1 MAIVFG
7 SPEAQKIIAANKLAE
22 SYELLDWEKIA
33 LDVDVQILEY
43 EASLT
48 MDGRRFTTEGS
59 TEDKAIDA
67 VIAQAKQYLANK
79 FKTANG
85 IATQAVPA

>member
-7 SPEAQKIIAANKLAE
+7 SPEAAKIIAANKLAE
-22 SYELLDWEKIA
+22 SYELLDWEKIT
-33 LDVDVQILEY
+33 LDVDVQVLEY

-48 MDGRRFTTEGS
+48 MDGRRFIAEGN
-59 TEDKAIDA
+59 TEDTAIDA
-67 VIAQAKQYLANK
+67 VIKQAKEHFTYK

-85 IATQAVPA
+85 IATQAVTA